1 MPKKPAVDRDCIF
14 TVLCSSKEA
23 IVKNGNI
30 ATPNQSIWTELSK
43 QLENKITAKA
53 LYTFVKLNRH
63 NIWTALGFT
72 HESDNETSGSSDD
85 TDFEPGSLSP
95 RPKDCWTFDLEVPF
109 QKWIECMP
117 ETVQYKNKISKTQKR
132 EYSILKPGIWTH
144 VINHHI
150 WQEVKSPCTFA
161 FKRAKV
167 YPSATEKYIE
177 IRGKCKECHGH
188 IHIKCDREPEMNSP
202 MMLKCFI
209 KNTDDSLHTGC
220 SKRPMSGNLRVQISK
235 ELCEGRMESHVWR
248 ASEATKLMD
257 FVDPEPSHLPNLA
270 TPAQSKAREKCLRTR
285 RQGSY
290 FVTADVKIQRTSQ
303 W

>member
-1 MPKKPAVDRDCIF
+1 MPKKPAVHRDCIF

-109 QKWIECMP
+109 
-117 ETVQYKNKISKTQKR
+117 
-132 EYSILKPGIWTH
+132 
-144 VINHHI
+144 
-150 WQEVKSPCTFA
+150 
-161 FKRAKV
+161 
-167 YPSATEKYIE
+167 
-177 IRGKCKECHGH
+177 
-188 IHIKCDREPEMNSP
+188 
-202 MMLKCFI
+202 
-209 KNTDDSLHTGC
+209 
-220 SKRPMSGNLRVQISK
+220 
-235 ELCEGRMESHVWR
+235 
-248 ASEATKLMD
+248 
-257 FVDPEPSHLPNLA
+257 
-270 TPAQSKAREKCLRTR
+270 
-285 RQGSY
+285 
-290 FVTADVKIQRTSQ
+290 
-303 W
+303 

>member
-1 MPKKPAVDRDCIF
+1 MKQVAVVMTLTLSQGPFPPDQKIAGLLILKFHFRNGLN
-14 TVLCSSKEA
+14 LC
-23 IVKNGNI
+23 
-30 ATPNQSIWTELSK
+30 LK
-43 QLENKITAKA
+43 QFNTKT
-53 LYTFVKLNRH
+53 R
-63 NIWTALGFT
+63 
-72 HESDNETSGSSDD
+72 
-85 TDFEPGSLSP
+85 SL
-95 RPKDCWTFDLEVPF
+95 KH
-109 QKWIECMP
+109 K
-117 ETVQYKNKISKTQKR
+117 KR
-132 EYSILKPGIWTH
+132 EYTILKPGIWTH

-235 ELCEGRMESHVWR
+235 ELCEGRMESQVWR

-257 FVDPEPSHLPNLA
+257 LGDPEPSYLPNLA